1 MESWT
6 KCRKQWFSDVALLWS
21 LETLPADEGSPGVAR
36 IVFLEAVSR
45 WWFREDELT

>member
-6 KCRKQWFSDVALLWS
+6 KSRKQWFSDVALLWS
-21 LETLPADEGSPGVAR
+21 LKTLPADEGSPGVAC